1 MFIEP
6 GFVPRCKS
14 IYCDSTRRLSG
25 RPPTSQPTVRS
36 VWFCPME
43 ALLIAIAAGLGFII
57 AYHTYGRWLGRRIFA
72 LSAKAV
78 CPSHRLCDNADYV
91 PTKKAIVFGHH
102 FTSIAGTGPIV
113 GPAIAVMWGWLP
125 ALLWVVFGSIF
136 IGAVHDFGSLVVSMR
151 HNGQTIGD
159 VAGRVLNKRVRI
171 LFLLI
176 LFMGLTIV
184 LAIFGLVIATVFR
197 QYPASIFPCTV
208 QIPIAVGIGVWLHRR
223 GASLLVPSLIAL
235 AIMYLTVVIGDEN
248 FTTDWLVLTPI
259 MHGLHAANTWMAS
272 WSNIT
277 WVIVLLVYSYAAS
290 VLPVW
295 LLLQPRDY
303 INSLQLLSAMGL
315 IVLGLVAAA
324 FIGGAPPVE
333 GAERQPLEIVAPMWN
348 PHPAGAPMIFPFL
361 FITIACGAVSGFH
374 CLVSSGTSSKQ
385 IDTEPDARF
394 VGYGSMLTEGF
405 LATLVIIA
413 CVAGLGLGIRP
424 LLSLTANGI
433 VVVEQAGRFVDAQG
447 TEWCIEI
454 AGFKHGDQPSESNAR
469 PRLLLLYTRQYIA
482 EPYPPEWRD
491 GWIVL
496 KLGQDEPGSLAS
508 DTLGF
513 TVRGSV
519 DRFDEVQTA
528 VFGGGAWNTRYQS
541 WTSAGGLARTVG
553 SFVDGSANLLRAI
566 GVPLGVALALMGVL
580 VASFAGTTLDT
591 ACRLQRYVIQELAA
605 TFLPRRDAAGCPK
618 CGYTLWQR
626 TAGAFAPKG
635 RATVATGEASRE
647 ATSGTRG
654 NESQEHF
661 RPGGAVEAPDAID
674 AHTSPSPLQGD
685 DDSAHHS
692 HGFRDAQSSVA
703 PPVATFRSPSG
714 AKDGESGAHACNG
727 TREAASG
734 EVRCP
739 ECGEIIT
746 PEQIERAGESMLPA
760 AFSELNPIHWLT
772 NKHGATIFAIVIAAA
787 LAALPVADVTPGFWS
802 TLTSGGVGEAWTWL
816 TTNGGRGGVILWP
829 LFGATNQLLA
839 GLAFIVIT
847 LYLRRRGR
855 MLWFLIAPMGFMLLM
870 PMWAM
875 SWQVFVGSADNPR
888 WLMPDGA
895 ATNWPLALTGIA
907 SIAIEIWMIVEALL
921 VWPSVRG
928 VLERGA
934 TDSGADSARAAAI
947 A

>member
-1 MFIEP
+1 MLLAM
-6 GFVPRCKS
+6 G
-14 IYCDSTRRLSG
+14 T
-25 RPPTSQPTVRS
+25 
-36 VWFCPME
+36 
-43 ALLIAIAAGLGFII
+43 LLIALAAGLGFIL
-57 AYHTYGRWLGRRIFA
+57 AYHTYGRWLGQRIFA
-72 LSAKAV
+72 LSAQAV

-136 IGAVHDFGSLVVSMR
+136 IGAVHDLGSLVVSMR

-159 VAGRVLNKRVRI
+159 VAGRVLNRRVRI
-171 LFLLI
+171 LFLFI

-197 QYPASIFPCTV
+197 QYPASIFPCMV
-208 QIPIAVGIGVWLHRR
+208 QIPIAVAIGVWLHRR
-223 GASLLVPSLIAL
+223 GANLLVPSIIAL

-248 FTTDWLVLTPI
+248 FKTDLPVLTPI
-259 MHGLHAANTWMAS
+259 MHALHAANAWMAS

-277 WVIVLLVYSYAAS
+277 WVIVLLLYSYVAS

-315 IVLGLVAAA
+315 IVVGLVGAA
-324 FIGGAPPVE
+324 FFGGAPPVE

-361 FITIACGAVSGFH
+361 FITVACGAVSGFH

-385 IDTEPDARF
+385 IDNEPDARF

-413 CVAGLGLGIRP
+413 CVAGLGLGLR
-424 LLSLTANGI
+424 LSEYSWTGIDSGGFAVWFPIDEHMTAYMNLAGPNPYW
-433 VVVEQAGRFVDAQG
+433 VEVWDDRAQ
-447 TEWCIEI
+447 TIMHRI
-454 AGFKHGDQPSESNAR
+454 KATLDESGLR
-469 PRLLLLYTRQYIA
+469 
-482 EPYPPEWRD
+482 
-491 GWIVL
+491 
-496 KLGQDEPGSLAS
+496 
-508 DTLGF
+508 
-513 TVRGSV
+513 
-519 DRFDEVQTA
+519 RFDEVDLLVSA
-528 VFGGGAWNTRYQS
+528 RHNAAIVSESAWRSRYLS
-541 WTSAGGLARTVG
+541 WTHSQGLASTVG

-605 TFLPRRDAAGCPK
+605 TFLPKREASGCPK

-626 TAGAFAPKG
+626 TRARTNRAASSMPRGAFDAGASTPEG
-635 RATVATGEASRE
+635 SRGVATGGANPEAMS
-647 ATSGTRG
+647 
-654 NESQEHF
+654 EH
-661 RPGGAVEAPDAID
+661 
-674 AHTSPSPLQGD
+674 
-685 DDSAHHS
+685 
-692 HGFRDAQSSVA
+692 
-703 PPVATFRSPSG
+703 
-714 AKDGESGAHACNG
+714 
-727 TREAASG
+727 REAASG
-734 EVRCP
+734 DVRCP
-739 ECGEIIT
+739 ECGEMIT
-746 PEQIERAGESMLPA
+746 PEQIERAGESMLPV
-760 AFSELNPIHWLT
+760 AFSAINPIHWLT
-772 NKHGATIFAIVIAAA
+772 NKHGATVFAIVIAAA
-787 LAALPVADVTPGFWS
+787 LAALPPTDVSPGFWN
-802 TLTSGGVGEAWTWL
+802 TLFTGGVDNARTWL
-816 TTNGGRGGVILWP
+816 TTNGGRGGIILWP

-847 LYLRRRGR
+847 FYLRRRGR
-855 MLWFLIAPMGFMLLM
+855 ALWFLLMPMGFMLLM

-888 WLMPDGA
+888 WLLPAVG
-895 ATNWPLALTGIA
+895 ATNWPLALIGIA

-921 VWPSVRG
+921 VWPRVRG
-928 VLERGA
+928 VMERGA
-934 TDSGADSARAAAI
+934 TDAIDDSVRAPVI

>member
-1 MFIEP
+1 
-6 GFVPRCKS
+6 
-14 IYCDSTRRLSG
+14 
-25 RPPTSQPTVRS
+25 
-36 VWFCPME
+36 ME
-43 ALLIAIAAGLGFII
+43 ALLIALAAGLGFVV
-57 AYHTYGRWLGRRIFA
+57 AYHTYGRWLGRRIFV
-72 LSAKAV
+72 LSANAV

-125 ALLWVVFGSIF
+125 ALLWVVFGSLF
-136 IGAVHDFGSLVVSMR
+136 IGAVHDLGSLVVSMR

-159 VAGRVLNKRVRI
+159 VAGRVLNQRVRI

-208 QIPIAVGIGVWLHRR
+208 QIPIAVAIGVWLHRR

-235 AIMYLTVVIGDEN
+235 AVMYLTVVIGDEN
-248 FTTDWLVLTPI
+248 FSTDWPVLTPV
-259 MHGLHAANTWMAS
+259 MHGLHAANSWMAS

-277 WVIVLLVYSYAAS
+277 WVIVLLIYSYVAS

-315 IVLGLVAAA
+315 IVLGIVAAA
-324 FIGGAPPVE
+324 CIGGAPPVE
-333 GAERQPLEIVAPMWN
+333 GAARQPLEIVAPMWN
-348 PHPAGAPMIFPFL
+348 PHPAGAPMMLPFL

-413 CVAGLGLGIRP
+413 CVAGLGLGTAIHLTSGGVTTAFDVIAGEFMDSSGTPKSLEIAVRGDSYEDTLSGAARPIGLRVADAGTHGGVNWGWHTSKPKEDMGPETGEYRP
-424 LLSLTANGI
+424 LGPEAPSAVLVFDREGLVLRGDVQEHSGI
-433 VVVEQAGRFVDAQG
+433 QSALIGR
-447 TEWCIEI
+447 
-454 AGFKHGDQPSESNAR
+454 S
-469 PRLLLLYTRQYIA
+469 
-482 EPYPPEWRD
+482 
-491 GWIVL
+491 
-496 KLGQDEPGSLAS
+496 
-508 DTLGF
+508 
-513 TVRGSV
+513 
-519 DRFDEVQTA
+519 
-528 VFGGGAWNTRYQS
+528 AWNTRYQS
-541 WTSAGGLARTVG
+541 WTAAGGLARTVG
-553 SFVDGSANLLRAI
+553 SFVDGAANLLRAI

-605 TFLPRRDAAGCPK
+605 TFLPKNDSTGCPK

-626 TAGAFAPKG
+626 RAGSFAPEG
-635 RATVATGEASRE
+635 R
-647 ATSGTRG
+647 TSAG
-654 NESQEHF
+654 NEAQKHF
-661 RPGGAVEAPDAID
+661 RPGGAAEAHDDA
-674 AHTSPSPLQGD
+674 
-685 DDSAHHS
+685 
-692 HGFRDAQSSVA
+692 V
-703 PPVATFRSPSG
+703 
-714 AKDGESGAHACNG
+714 AHASDE

-734 EVRCP
+734 DVRCP
-739 ECGEIIT
+739 ECGETVT

-760 AFSELNPIHWLT
+760 AFSAVNPIHWLT
-772 NKHGATIFAIVIAAA
+772 NKHGATIFAILIAAA
-787 LAALPVADVTPGFWS
+787 LAALPPGDVTPGFWS
-802 TLTSGGVGEAWTWL
+802 TLTSSGVAGAWTWL

-855 MLWFLIAPMGFMLLM
+855 LLWFLIVPMGFMLLM

-875 SWQVFVGSADNPR
+875 SWQVFVGSADQPR
-888 WLMPDGA
+888 WLVPAVGT
-895 ATNWPLALTGIA
+895 TNWPLALIGIA

-921 VWPSVRG
+921 VWPRVRG
-928 VLERGA
+928 VIERGA
-934 TDSGADSARAAAI
+934 TDAAVDRARVEDAPHDSQSLI
-947 A
+947 VGV